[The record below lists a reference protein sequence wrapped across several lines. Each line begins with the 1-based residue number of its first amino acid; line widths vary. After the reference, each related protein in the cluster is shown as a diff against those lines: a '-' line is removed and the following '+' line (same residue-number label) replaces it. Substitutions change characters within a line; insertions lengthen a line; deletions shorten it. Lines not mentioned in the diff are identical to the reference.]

1 MADLLPADGL
11 DAHLALALT
20 PGLGPKLTRAVLEH
34 FGSPER
40 VLRAKVAELQAVP
53 LIGSVLA
60 NRFVETFQKAE
71 ELVAAE
77 RELIETHGVN
87 VAIFGTNDYPARL
100 TTIDDPPMLI
110 YSRGRWAKT
119 DGNAVGIVG
128 SRSCSSYGKR
138 VAFQIA
144 NQLAQAGWTI
154 VSGLARGI
162 DGEAHK
168 GALAANGRTI
178 AVLGGGLANIYP
190 PEHKDLAA
198 EIGERGL
205 LLTETPM
212 NVGIQPGMF
221 PARNR
226 IISALTRAVIVIE
239 ANVDSGA
246 LITARHAA
254 EQGREVFVIPG
265 NVDSKHSEGSLEL
278 IRKGARM
285 VRHAA
290 DILEDLQGLSMPD
303 PPPKSSKKKPTLF
316 DEPPT
321 PAPPIVP
328 TMPTGLDDVQGR
340 IWEALSE
347 PRHADHLARELEL
360 PASQLSVQLMKLEM
374 RRIVRRLPGNMF
386 ERQT

>member
-1 MADLLPADGL
+1 MADLTPPPDSLRP
-11 DAHLALALT
+11 HLALALT

-34 FGSPER
+34 FGSPEA
-40 VLRAKVAELQAVP
+40 VLRATNNQLQAVP
-53 LIGSVLA
+53 LIGQVLA
-60 NRFVETFQKAE
+60 SRFVQSFAKSDEAIDAE
-71 ELVAAE
+71 WQ
-77 RELIETHGVN
+77 LIQAHKVS
-87 VAIFGTNDYPARL
+87 VSVWGTPEYPARL
-100 TTIDDPPMLI
+100 TTIEDPPMLV
-110 YSRGRWAKT
+110 YSLGKWAKT
-119 DGNAVGIVG
+119 DGNAIGIVG

-138 VAFQIA
+138 MAFQIA

-168 GALAANGRTI
+168 GTLAANGRTI

-226 IISALTRAVIVIE
+226 IISALTRAVVVIE
-239 ANVDSGA
+239 ANIESGA

-278 IRKGARM
+278 IRKGARL
-285 VRHAA
+285 VRSAA
-290 DILEDLQGLSMPD
+290 DILEDIQGLSPPD
-303 PPPKSSKKKPTLF
+303 PPPTRTKTKPTLF
-316 DEPPT
+316 DAVD
-321 PAPPIVP
+321 APPP
-328 TMPTGLDDVQGR
+328 PKAKEMPTGLDDVQKAL
-340 IWEALSE
+340 WEALTQ
-347 PRHADHLARELEL
+347 PRHADELAREMNL
-360 PASQLSVQLMKLEM
+360 PAAQLSVQLMKLEM
-374 RRIVRRLPGNMF
+374 RRVLRRLPGNIY
-386 ERQT
+386 ERA